1 MTSCHP
7 WKELANVNR
16 STTLKLGTIVLA
28 AAAVVGCQNKSSE
41 VPTSSSVTDVSAAPS
56 TPTASAYTPPQ
67 TTAAAQPVTYDTM
80 PAYGTTGATGGTSIS
95 SGPYTVKRGDTL
107 YSIARKSYG
116 DGKQWQKIAAA
127 NPGLRPESL
136 KVGQTIQIP

>member
-7 WKELANVNR
+7 RKELANVNH
-16 STTLKLGTIVLA
+16 SIAIKLGTIVLA

-41 VPTSSSVTDVSAAPS
+41 VPTSGSVTDVSAAPS
-56 TPTASAYTPPQ
+56 TPTASAYTPPSQ
-67 TTAAAQPVTYDTM
+67 THVAAQPVTYDTM
-80 PAYGTTGATGGTSIS
+80 PSTGANTGTSVS
-95 SGPYTVKRGDTL
+95 SGPYPVKRGDTL